1 MLYLD
6 TSLLVAALSTE
17 AKKHEVQA
25 WLTGQDPALL
35 AISNWVISE
44 FSAALSVKLRT
55 AQITPPFRANMLAA
69 FNELAEHSLVVWPV
83 AQNQFHAAAKLAD
96 RYALGLRAG
105 DALHLAISADHRATL
120 CTLDRRLAEAGDA
133 LGVKTLLL

>member
-17 AKKHEVQA
+17 PKVREVQS
-25 WLTGQDPALL
+25 WLAEQDPALL

-55 AQITPPFRANMLAA
+55 GQITPPFRAGMLAA
-69 FNELAEHSLVVWPV
+69 FNELAEHSLQLWPV
-83 AQNQFHAAAKLAD
+83 VQNHFHAAAKLAD

-105 DALHLAISADHRATL
+105 DALHLAISADHGATL

-133 LGVKTLLL
+133 LGVQTLLL